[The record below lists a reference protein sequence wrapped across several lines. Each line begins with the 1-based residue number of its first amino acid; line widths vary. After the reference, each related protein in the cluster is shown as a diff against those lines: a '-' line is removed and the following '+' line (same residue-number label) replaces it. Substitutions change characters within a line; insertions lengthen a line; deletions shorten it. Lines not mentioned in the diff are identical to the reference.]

1 MSKTLT
7 LTQLAEYIGVKK
19 RSLYNMIS
27 DGRFPVRPIPNLVPR
42 RWNVED
48 VDKWRGVK

>member
-1 MSKTLT
+1 MKTLT
-7 LTQLAEYIGVKK
+7 LTELAQYIGVKK
-19 RSLYNMIS
+19 RSLYNMIA
-27 DGRFPVRPIPNLVPR
+27 DGRFDVEPIPRLSPR